1 MRIGVAQF
9 GNGDILGDGTVSG
22 ASLIQAPSK
31 DLGKVKKGVEGLGNK
46 QGFNNM
52 AQAFAF
58 AEKMLPLGGHREAV
72 GELGG
77 AEAEAEGNA
86 DDVEKTC
93 RGLPDGEARLAA
105 HRTQVSRSLG
115 PSPRRLV
122 SCGSR

>member
-1 MRIGVAQF
+1 M
-9 GNGDILGDGTVSG
+9 
-22 ASLIQAPSK
+22 IQALSK
-31 DLGKVKKGVEGLGNK
+31 DLGKVKKGAEGLGNK

-52 AQAFAF
+52 AQAFAL
-58 AEKMLPLGGHREAV
+58 AEKMLPLGGHRKAV

-105 HRTQVSRSLG
+105 HRTRMSRSLG
-115 PSPRRLV
+115 ASPRRLV